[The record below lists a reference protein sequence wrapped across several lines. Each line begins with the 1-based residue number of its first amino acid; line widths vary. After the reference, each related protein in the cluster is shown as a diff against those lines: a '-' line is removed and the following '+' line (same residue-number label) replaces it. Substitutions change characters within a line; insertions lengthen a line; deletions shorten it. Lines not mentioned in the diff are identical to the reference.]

1 MQKDNTKSYW
11 LISGLYAF
19 FEKSATYLFGF
30 GSVFILYR
38 VLEVSEMGIWVLFLT
53 ICAFLEVT
61 RMGLIQNA
69 LVKFLSSEDE
79 HLHGEINT
87 ASLFL
92 NFVLTAFF
100 AVFLYLLAPF
110 WGYIFESPSIIPLL
124 HLSLIHI

>member
-79 HLHGEINT
+79 HLHGC
-87 ASLFL
+87 L
-92 NFVLTAFF
+92 
-100 AVFLYLLAPF
+100 LYT
-110 WGYIFESPSIIPLL
+110 SPSPRD
-124 HLSLIHI
+124 LSTSRMPSSA